1 MHLKQE
7 QSHLWQSM
15 TAGDQQALEQ
25 LYRLHFTALIQYA
38 TKLCREREIAEDAI
52 HNVFLYIWQ
61 NRASLT
67 GIGSPYPYLVG
78 VLRDECLR
86 LLRDKS
92 HFRHTSEL
100 PAPIALTLHPSDLA
114 LVENADQNARQR
126 LMKALNNL
134 SPRQREILLLKFFNK
149 LDYQA
154 ISDILDINYQSV
166 INHVRRSMLKL
177 REAGV
182 LQYLR
187 NHQNQ

>member
-1 MHLKQE
+1 
-7 QSHLWQSM
+7 
-15 TAGDQQALEQ
+15 
-25 LYRLHFTALIQYA
+25 
-38 TKLCREREIAEDAI
+38 
-52 HNVFLYIWQ
+52 
-61 NRASLT
+61 
-67 GIGSPYPYLVG
+67 
-78 VLRDECLR
+78 
-86 LLRDKS
+86 
-92 HFRHTSEL
+92 
-100 PAPIALTLHPSDLA
+100 
-114 LVENADQNARQR
+114 
-126 LMKALNNL
+126 MKALNNL